1 MIMPRALQSL
11 LPTDNW
17 TRFLLV
23 PTLVFIATA
32 ILRNYQTD
40 LWHHLARGRVM
51 VESRCLLDQDLFTYT
66 VANKPLQDAN
76 WAWQVNFYRLYE
88 LGGLSLVQL
97 ANSLL
102 LTLTMTLLLVRT
114 WKRCGSLLVAIAAC
128 LFAFFG
134 LWQLLIIR
142 PQTVSF
148 LLFVILY
155 GALEDGVVRRRRLL
169 LAPVAMGIWVNCHGG
184 FPVGL
189 ALIACYVLAAFLET
203 PSGLK
208 EEESASWRR
217 QLLLRV
223 RAALPWGLCLAAS
236 IAATLVNPYSWHV
249 YEYVSLTSGVA
260 PARGIE
266 EWLPPGLHLLVSK
279 IWVVSILLLLGLFAL
294 QGKRP
299 TVRELCWIG
308 VFLPAACGSVR
319 MVAWW
324 LLLCTPLLAAQVTAL
339 WPRSFTAEQ
348 DSRPSW
354 GNAAACGLLFIAM
367 VLCVPSLERIN
378 PVFALP
384 GRAHRTE
391 HDLQAV
397 ADHLSEGSP
406 KGRIFTCFE
415 WGEFLGWNLGPDYK
429 VFMDGRIEIFP
440 DEVWQEYSAVTRGR
454 ADWEEILNRYQ
465 VNCLVLDTSG
475 YHHEL
480 LPQVRRSA
488 AWRETLC
495 QGDAVVFERR
505 PEAE

>member
-1 MIMPRALQSL
+1 MPRALPCW
-11 LPTDNW
+11 LPTDNI
-17 TRFLLV
+17 TRFLIV
-23 PTLVFIATA
+23 PALVFIATA
-32 ILRNYQTD
+32 VLRNYQTD

-51 VESRCLLDQDLFTYT
+51 VETHGLLNQDLFTYT
-66 VANKPLQDAN
+66 VPDKPLQDAN
-76 WAWQVNFYRLYE
+76 WAWQVSFYRLYQ
-88 LGGLSLVQL
+88 LGGLALVQL

-114 WKRCGSLLVAIAAC
+114 WKRCGSLLVAIAVC
-128 LFAFFG
+128 VFTFFG

-148 LLFVILY
+148 LLFVILH
-155 GALEDGVVRRRRLL
+155 GALEDGVARRRRIL
-169 LAPVAMGIWVNCHGG
+169 LAPVVMGLWVNIHGG

-189 ALIACYVLAAFLET
+189 ALIGCYALAAFLQT
-203 PSGLK
+203 PPLAVGELT
-208 EEESASWRR
+208 SWRR
-217 QLLLRV
+217 QLLPRL
-223 RAALPWGLCLAAS
+223 RAAFPWGLCLAAS
-236 IAATLVNPYSWHV
+236 IAATFVNPYSWHV
-249 YEYVSLTSGVA
+249 YEYVGLTSSVA

-266 EWLPPGLHLLVSK
+266 EWLPPGLQLLVSK

-299 TVRELCWIG
+299 AVWELCWIA

-324 LLLCTPLLAAQVTAL
+324 LILCTPLLAAQVTAL
-339 WPRSFTAEQ
+339 GARYLTAEP

-354 GNAAACGLLFIAM
+354 GNATACGLLFLAM
-367 VLCVPSLERIN
+367 LLCVPSLERFN

-391 HDLQAV
+391 DDLQAI
-397 ADHLSEGSP
+397 ADHLAGNSP
-406 KGRIFTCFE
+406 QGRIFTCFE
-415 WGEFLGWNLGPDYK
+415 WGEFLGWRLGPDYK

-440 DEVWQEYSAVTRGR
+440 DEIWQEYSAITRGR
-454 ADWEEILNRYQ
+454 ADWQEILDRYQ

-480 LPQVRRSA
+480 LPQVRRSP
-488 AWRETLC
+488 AWRETLS
-495 QGDAVVFERR
+495 QGDAVVFERQAVS
-505 PEAE
+505 E